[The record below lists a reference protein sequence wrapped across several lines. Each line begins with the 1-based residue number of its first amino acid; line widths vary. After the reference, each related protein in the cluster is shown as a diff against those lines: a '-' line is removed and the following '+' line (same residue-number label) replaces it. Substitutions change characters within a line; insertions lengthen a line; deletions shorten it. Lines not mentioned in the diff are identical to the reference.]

1 MLFAD
6 KSDSKKK
13 MSLLSALINIKS
25 SKIVDISASTGVLV
39 KKTKDIEEVRLLLSK
54 YPDAEVEVNRYPG
67 HCEIIYW
74 VDRHVS
80 VSEGVKHPSWR
91 TLSMWIE
98 MTAIFHKNNTQFY
111 INDTNNYVI
120 DASCTS
126 SVDFPCFIGNERV
139 LEGVNG
145 HLVYVINGRWS
156 DGRSSPMYYC
166 VDARSGRILWSYV
179 GEDSYPELR
188 ASG

>member
-13 MSLLSALINIKS
+13 MSLLSALINIQS
-25 SKIVDISASTGVLV
+25 SKVVYISASTGVLV

-67 HCEIIYW
+67 HFEIIYW

-98 MTAIFHKNNTQFY
+98 MTPIGEIINIHAEYGSSAMTEREQAILLNSLKLL
-111 INDTNNYVI
+111 IVLILIGRVSIMDSAVI
-120 DASCTS
+120 
-126 SVDFPCFIGNERV
+126 E
-139 LEGVNG
+139 
-145 HLVYVINGRWS
+145 
-156 DGRSSPMYYC
+156 
-166 VDARSGRILWSYV
+166 
-179 GEDSYPELR
+179 
-188 ASG
+188 

>member
-25 SKIVDISASTGVLV
+25 SKVVDISASSGVLV
-39 KKTKDIEEVRLLLSK
+39 KKTEDIEEVRLLLSK

-98 MTAIFHKNNTQFY
+98 MTAIFHKNSTQFY
-111 INDTNNYVI
+111 INGTNNYVI

-126 SVDFPCFIGNERV
+126 SVDFPCFIGNKRC
-139 LEGVNG
+139 LKGSMAIW
-145 HLVYVINGRWS
+145 YTS
-156 DGRSSPMYYC
+156 
-166 VDARSGRILWSYV
+166 
-179 GEDSYPELR
+179 
-188 ASG
+188 

>member
-13 MSLLSALINIKS
+13 MSLLSALINIQS
-25 SKIVDISASTGVLV
+25 SKVVDISASTGVLV
-39 KKTKDIEEVRLLLSK
+39 EKTKDIEEVRLLLSK

-67 HCEIIYW
+67 HFEIIYW

-98 MTAIFHKNNTQFY
+98 MTPIGEIINIRAEYGSAMTEREQAILLNSLKLL
-111 INDTNNYVI
+111 IVLILIGRVSIMDSAVI
-120 DASCTS
+120 
-126 SVDFPCFIGNERV
+126 E
-139 LEGVNG
+139 
-145 HLVYVINGRWS
+145 
-156 DGRSSPMYYC
+156 
-166 VDARSGRILWSYV
+166 
-179 GEDSYPELR
+179 
-188 ASG
+188 